1 MMPGRR
7 WLVKLLVQAG
17 RRLIVPR
24 ATGRVVVLCYH
35 SIHPT
40 KIFSSATPALLS
52 QHLRWLKDQCELIP
66 FGRIMEAARSSD
78 GSRPRVAITFD
89 DGYADNYEWAFPLL
103 QEYAVP
109 ATFFLTS
116 GLLANDPAVVARCAR
131 LRCAPPEA
139 VRALEW
145 SHVREMWKAGMEV
158 GAHTHSHPNLA
169 RLNPAAIRKELQH
182 SKSLIED
189 QLGAAVPLMAYPFGK
204 PHRHFTAA
212 TMQLA
217 AEAGYACAAAAT
229 FRGVQPSHSPF
240 AVPRFFVPRDS
251 VRTLAEKI
259 AGAWDVVG
267 LWQEHTW
274 GGFA

>member
-1 MMPGRR
+1 V
-7 WLVKLLVQAG
+7 VKLLVEAG

-40 KIFSSATPALLS
+40 KSFSSATPALLS

-66 FGRIMEAARSSD
+66 FGRIMEAARSTD

-89 DGYADNYEWAFPLL
+89 DGYADNYEWAFPIL
-103 QEYAVP
+103 QEHAVP
-109 ATFFLTS
+109 ATFFLTT
-116 GLLANDPAVVARCAR
+116 GLLAKDPAIVARCAR

-139 VRALEW
+139 VRPLEW
-145 SHVREMWKAGMEV
+145 SQVREMQKARMEV

-169 RLNPAAIRKELQH
+169 RLNHAAALTELQH

-189 QLGAAVPLMAYPFGK
+189 ELGAPVRLMAYPFGK

-212 TMQLA
+212 TMELA
-217 AEAGYACAAAAT
+217 ADTGYACAAAAT

-251 VRTLAEKI
+251 VGTLAEKI
-259 AGAWDVVG
+259 AGAWDLVGHWHERLPAWAYGREVG
-267 LWQEHTW
+267 LE
-274 GGFA
+274 